1 MGSKYFRDLVFFF
14 LYIFY
19 DFFKDTCKTTI
30 LNHVIK
36 YKENFTYPNQTVK
49 QRHNNNKIYKSNQIN
64 LLFQLLALE
73 GQTEIT
79 HINSQEGKS

>member
-1 MGSKYFRDLVFFF
+1 MGTKYFRDMVFFF
-14 LYIFY
+14 YIFY

-49 QRHNNNKIYKSNQIN
+49 QRHNNNKIQQNI
-64 LLFQLLALE
+64 
-73 GQTEIT
+73 
-79 HINSQEGKS
+79 